1 MPPSKHAL
9 LGASSAHRWLNCPPS
24 VRLTENMPDTESPY
38 AAAGTLAHE
47 IAEFKA
53 RKYFLE
59 PMPSRTYNSRMK
71 KLQASE
77 HYDKGMDSATD
88 TYLEHLKARAMSYPT
103 QPSVALEV
111 QVDFSD
117 IVPEGFGTADCIM
130 IGSSVLDV
138 IDYKNGSGVLV
149 EAENNPQMMLYAWG
163 ALNLYRPIFGD
174 SIHTV
179 HMSIVQ
185 PNAGG
190 VREWECSVAALTK
203 WAIGAAKPAAANA
216 WGGKGD
222 FASGDWCR
230 FCKAK
235 AQCSA
240 RAAKMLELEPMV
252 GVDAEGAFSS
262 PKMIAARAFA
272 DGMMKAQGKEPP
284 HLLSDT
290 EVGDILTRARNIAAW
305 VKDLEAYALTA
316 TLEGRQ
322 ITGWKAV
329 EGRGAR
335 DWIGGTDTAFPALQ
349 ANGIDEALLYERKPV
364 SVAGL
369 EKSLGKKTFSEAAEG
384 LWAKSPGKP
393 TLVPESDGRPPY
405 NAAEAAFEKVSAND

>member
-1 MPPSKHAL
+1 MPPIKHAL

-24 VRLTENMPDTESPY
+24 ARLTENMPDTESPY

-59 PMPSRTYNSRMK
+59 PMSTRTYNSRLK

-77 HYDKGMDSATD
+77 HYDKGMDSSTD
-88 TYLEHLKARAMSYPT
+88 AYLEHLKARAMSYPT
-103 QPSVALEV
+103 QPAVALEV
-111 QVDFSD
+111 HVDFSD
-117 IVPEGFGTADCIM
+117 IVPEGFGTADCVM
-130 IGSSVLDV
+130 IGSGYLDV
-138 IDYKNGSGVLV
+138 IDYKNGSGVV
-149 EAENNPQMMLYAWG
+149 IEAENNPQMMLYAWG
-163 ALNLYRPIFGD
+163 ALRLYKPIFGD
-174 SIHTV
+174 TIHTV

-190 VREWECSVAALTK
+190 VREWECSTLELFSWACDVAERAEL
-203 WAIGAAKPAAANA
+203 AHE
-216 WGGKGD
+216 GKGD
-222 FASGDWCR
+222 FAPGDWCR

-252 GVDAEGAFSS
+252 GDIPARSASESDIF
-262 PKMIAARAFA
+262 KIARAQA
-272 DGMMKAQGKEPP
+272 AGEKTVG
-284 HLLSDT
+284 LLTDF
-290 EVGDILTRARNIAAW
+290 EVGSILTKARGISDW

-316 TLEGRQ
+316 TLEGHQ
-322 ITGWKAV
+322 IAGWKAV
-329 EGRGAR
+329 AGRGTR

-369 EKSLGKKTFSEAAEG
+369 EKALGKKTFAEAAEG
-384 LWAKSPGKP
+384 LWTKSPGKP

-405 NAAEAAFEKVSAND
+405 NAAVAAFEKVSTNG

>member
-1 MPPSKHAL
+1 MPPIKHAL

-24 VRLTENMPDTESPY
+24 ARLTENMPDTESPY

-53 RKYFLE
+53 RNYFLE
-59 PMPSRTYNSRMK
+59 TLSKRTYNSRLK
-71 KLQASE
+71 KFAADE
-77 HYDKGMDSATD
+77 RYDKSMDSATD
-88 TYLEHLKARAMSYPT
+88 AYLDHLKARAMSYPS
-103 QPSVALEV
+103 QPAVALEV

-117 IVPEGFGTADCIM
+117 IVPEGFGTADCVM
-130 IGSSVLDV
+130 IGSGYLDV
-138 IDYKNGSGVLV
+138 IDYKNGSGVVV

-163 ALNLYRPIFGD
+163 ALRLYKPIFGD
-174 SIHTV
+174 TIHTV

-190 VREWECSVAALTK
+190 VREWECSTLELFSWACDVAERAEL
-203 WAIGAAKPAAANA
+203 AHE
-216 WGGKGD
+216 GKGE
-222 FASGDWCR
+222 FNPGDWCR

-252 GVDAEGAFSS
+252 GAEPENGITADQ
-262 PKMIAARAFA
+262 MLLREQA
-272 DGMMKAQGKEPP
+272 DGLGADVPP
-284 HLLSDT
+284 LLSDA
-290 EVGDILTRARNIAAW
+290 EVGDVLTRARNIAAW

-316 TLEGRQ
+316 TLDGRQ
-322 ITGWKAV
+322 IAGWKAV
-329 EGRGAR
+329 EGRGTR

-349 ANGIDEALLYERKPV
+349 AHGIDEALLYERKPV
-364 SVAGL
+364 TVAGL
-369 EKSLGKKTFSEAAEG
+369 EKALGKKTFAEAADG
-384 LWAKSPGKP
+384 LWVKSPGKP

-405 NAAEAAFEKVSAND
+405 NAAEAAFEKVNME

>member
-1 MPPSKHAL
+1 MPPVKHAL
-9 LGASSAHRWLNCPPS
+9 LGASSAARWLNCPPS
-24 VRLTENMPDTESPY
+24 ARLTENMPDTESPY

-59 PMPSRTYNSRMK
+59 PMSTRSYNSRLK
-71 KLQASE
+71 KFSANE
-77 HYDKGMDSATD
+77 HYDKSMDSATD
-88 TYLEHLKARAMSYPT
+88 AYLEHLKARAMSYPV

-130 IGSSVLDV
+130 VGSGCLDV
-138 IDYKNGSGVLV
+138 IDYKNGAGVVV

-163 ALNLYRPIFGD
+163 ALRLYKPIFGD

-190 VREWECSVAALTK
+190 VREWECSTLELFSWACDVAERAEL
-203 WAIGAAKPAAANA
+203 AH
-216 WGGKGD
+216 GGEGD
-222 FASGDWCR
+222 FNPGGWCR

-235 AQCSA
+235 ATCSA

-252 GVDAEGAFSS
+252 GATPDHPGNAVSYECFNGDPILTDA
-262 PKMIAARAFA
+262 
-272 DGMMKAQGKEPP
+272 Q
-284 HLLSDT
+284 
-290 EVGDILTRARNIAAW
+290 VGGILTRARNIAAW
-305 VKDLEAYALTA
+305 VKDLESYALTA

-322 ITGWKAV
+322 IAGWKAV
-329 EGRGAR
+329 AGRGTR
-335 DWIGGTDTAFPALQ
+335 DWIGGTDKAFPALQ
-349 ANGIDEALLYERKPV
+349 AHGIDEALLYERKPV
-364 SVAGL
+364 TVAGL
-369 EKSLGKKTFSEAAEG
+369 ERALGKKTFAEAADG
-384 LWAKSPGKP
+384 LWVKSPGKP
-393 TLVPESDGRPPY
+393 TLVPESDERPPY
-405 NAAEAAFEKVSAND
+405 NAAEAAFEKVGEG